1 MIEAIKVAGKSWKVL
16 IIQAKKR
23 YSSHS
28 SYHGSRLFTSSKS
41 SVQKV
46 FNEQGDEVTSQMKW
60 IQEIISFA
68 SIKKATAVS
77 VPLDDIEG
85 YRYDDVSVP
94 STNHVDM

>member
-1 MIEAIKVAGKSWKVL
+1 
-16 IIQAKKR
+16 
-23 YSSHS
+23 
-28 SYHGSRLFTSSKS
+28 
-41 SVQKV
+41 
-46 FNEQGDEVTSQMKW
+46 MKW